1 MKEFNTTA
9 VCIPSKHYMVDIS
22 ERVKEIKKMVDAG
35 KYFTINRARQ
45 YGKTTT
51 LNELANYLED
61 QYVVLSLDFQQI
73 SESSFRTEDA
83 FVKAFSRI
91 LLKKSKKTG
100 MPESIQSDLK
110 KYINNDN
117 DSTVLLDLFFTV
129 SDWCEISE
137 KPIVM
142 LIDEVD
148 SASNNQVFLD
158 FLAQLRAG
166 YIEREIDPEGMPAF
180 QSVVLAGV
188 TDIKHLKAKIR
199 PEEQHKVN
207 SPWNIAA
214 DFNIDMSL
222 SREGIAGMLE
232 EYEADHHTGMN
243 IPEIAGLIRDYTNG
257 YPFLVSRIC
266 QLIDVEV
273 SRQMSLPDAW
283 TRIGIDEAIKLILV
297 ENNTLFQSLT
307 GKLTNNPEMK
317 ESLRSI
323 LMEGER
329 VAFNTDQEDI
339 VLLDMYGFIRN
350 DNGMVRI
357 DNRIFETRLYNYF
370 LSDEEMKSS
379 VFSREGQLE
388 KNRFVKDGK
397 LDMRLIMERFIVTYT
412 QVFGPL
418 EDRFKEKDG
427 RELFLLY
434 LRPIIN
440 GTGNYYIEAQT
451 RDQTRTDV
459 VVDYLGEQY
468 IIELKIWRGER
479 YNAEGEQQIS
489 EYLDYFGL
497 DSGYMLS
504 FNFNKNKEPGVKR
517 VQVGEKVLFEG
528 TL

>member
-9 VCIPSKHYMVDIS
+9 VCIPSKHYMVDIT

-51 LNELANYLED
+51 LRALQQALSAD
-61 QYVVLSLDFQQI
+61 YVVLNLSFELISSNGFQT
-73 SESSFRTEDA
+73 EASF
-83 FVKAFSRI
+83 VQAFSRLLHDRYEFFGLSIPDKI
-91 LLKKSKKTG
+91 LSELNDFIR
-100 MPESIQSDLK
+100 PDSDKL
-110 KYINNDN
+110 N
-117 DSTVLLDLFFTV
+117 LDELYRLFRKWIIS
-129 SDWCEISE
+129 SD

-148 SASNNQVFLD
+148 NASNNQVFVD
-158 FLAQLRAG
+158 FLGMLRGG
-166 YIEREIDPEGMPAF
+166 YISREAEDGPAF
-180 QSVVLAGV
+180 QSVILAGV
-188 TDIKHLKAKIR
+188 TDIKYLKSKIR
-199 PEEQHKVN
+199 SENQHRVN

-214 DFNIDMSL
+214 DFDIDMSL
-222 SREGIAGMLE
+222 SREGIAGMLT
-232 EYEADHHTGMN
+232 EYEADHHTGMD
-243 IPEIAGLIRDYTNG
+243 IPKIAALLRDYTNG

-273 SRQMSLPDAW
+273 GKKMSLPDAW
-283 TRIGIDEAIKLILV
+283 TQRGFDEAVKMLLV
-297 ENNTLFQSLT
+297 ESNTLFQSLT
-307 GKLTNNPEMK
+307 GKLTNNPELK
-317 ESLRSI
+317 DSLRSI

-329 VAFNTDQEDI
+329 VAFNRNQEDI
-339 VLLDMYGFIRN
+339 ALLDMYGFIRN
-350 DNGMVRI
+350 DEGAVRI
-357 DNRIFETRLYNYF
+357 DNRIFETVLYNLF
-370 LSDEEMKSS
+370 LSDEEMKNS
-379 VFSREGQLE
+379 VFSREGQLA
-388 KNRFVKDGK
+388 KNQFVKGGK

-418 EDRFKEKDG
+418 ENRFKEKDG

-434 LRPIIN
+434 MRPIIN

-497 DSGYMLS
+497 TTG
-504 FNFNKNKEPGVKR
+504 
-517 VQVGEKVLFEG
+517 
-528 TL
+528 